1 MTRASASP
9 FPGSERKVGGGGAG
23 TATAEGAGGCSSV
36 GMSCRSSLPILRRRT
51 CPIASQARLSAVV
64 GVACSIAAASDA
76 SRMCA
81 AACMCES
88 ASVLA
93 PEHRQGEASNTS
105 QSRCV
110 RVLRA
115 PRGWHQHHP
124 GCRAGDQVARRREGK
139 KMSPNGHENS
149 EIAPSRYSRGKMEGW
164 HSSSFDLV
172 GVYLFLTA
180 SLKVP

>member
-9 FPGSERKVGGGGAG
+9 FPGSERKAGGGGAG

-115 PRGWHQHHP
+115 PRGVAPASPGLPCWRPGARGVKAKKCHP
-124 GCRAGDQVARRREGK
+124 MAMRTPKSRLLDTAEARWKAGILL
-139 KMSPNGHENS
+139 HL
-149 EIAPSRYSRGKMEGW
+149 I
-164 HSSSFDLV
+164 
-172 GVYLFLTA
+172 
-180 SLKVP
+180 